1 MATRAL
7 IGYLSEDREFTCTYN
22 HYDGYPEYLG
32 KILKEH
38 YNSDSEAKKIA
49 DTGYI
54 SNIEEDGTI
63 NSKYDEQADT
73 VVLNDDIVEA
83 GLEIGGKIDEYG
95 GNYGY
100 VWFNDGWMTFKNNG
114 IRSIADQ
121 FEREMPADGAGIFRV
136 DEELNEK
143 EKEEMAEN
151 YKSKWNEFITENKVI
166 DDQWTVY
173 VKSLVNAIRLNGV
186 DDYVDFSEDDFKED
200 FDNYM
205 ADKMDL

>member
-143 EKEEMAEN
+143 EKEVMAEN